1 MRRYGIM
8 IFFTFTPLAQLLML
22 KQHYEVLPQLPA
34 GTIKPGI
41 LQFQLI
47 VLSLMLIIGIIST
60 LLDVTHNKTYES
72 ENIVEW
78 NFSLLLNMYFFAMI
92 FIWKNFRYSLKNHN
106 NSL

>member
-1 MRRYGIM
+1 M

-22 KQHYEVLPQLPA
+22 KQHYEVLLLLPA
-34 GTIKPGI
+34 GTIKPGL

-47 VLSLMLIIGIIST
+47 VLILMLLIGIIST
-60 LLDVTHNKTYES
+60 LLDVTQNKTYES